1 MKGGAIMFGWFKSRR
16 VPSPSADEAK
26 ADRVLSLL
34 ARAIAEVHPDRFP
47 FPDDAALVA
56 QPYLASL
63 NISLGDTFSEQ
74 FKAVR
79 FDDVVERAA
88 ELDGTGLLTKLMT
101 TISADPVIMPIY
113 LAALHERHGTLKKD
127 EVRRQAELLLTYLG
141 GSR

>member
-16 VPSPSADEAK
+16 APPPSADEAK
-26 ADRVLSLL
+26 ADRVLRLL

-47 FPDDAALVA
+47 LPDDAALFT

-63 NISLGDTFSEQ
+63 NISLGDTLSER

-101 TISADPVIMPIY
+101 TISADPVVMPIY
-113 LAALHERHGTLKKD
+113 LAALHERHGALKKD

-141 GSR
+141 GAH